1 MEEGDSK
8 SENQVKSS
16 LVISDSSPRS
26 VNFSSGSGSAWLEK
40 IAGLGEGG
48 VAGAEVGVGVAA
60 AVVGGLVVLWW
71 FLEAGHGWLCSQEY
85 VTTSMVGSTRL
96 LSTCFLAGQPFE
108 LLHL

>member
-1 MEEGDSK
+1 MK
-8 SENQVKSS
+8 SWPKSA
-16 LVISDSSPRS
+16 
-26 VNFSSGSGSAWLEK
+26 NFSSGSGSAWVLEK
-40 IAGLGEGG
+40 MSGLGEGEGEGEGG
-48 VAGAEVGVGVAA
+48 VAGAATGVGGAA
-60 AVVGGLVVLWW
+60 AAGGAVVLWW